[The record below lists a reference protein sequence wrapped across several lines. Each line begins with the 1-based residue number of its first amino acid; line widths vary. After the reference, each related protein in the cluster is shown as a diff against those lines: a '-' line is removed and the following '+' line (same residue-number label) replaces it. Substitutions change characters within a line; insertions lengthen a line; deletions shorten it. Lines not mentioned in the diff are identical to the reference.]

1 MAKAQAIDTGSFRV
15 LRKLIP
21 EMQFSQDVSPGQP
34 STIVG
39 GSGWETKTGPNA
51 TTVGVWRG
59 YFDLEAYSKQDLTF
73 IPTAVQFQEG
83 GPVMSTDSVGMRIY
97 DLVTKN
103 PVTDEDLA
111 IGSLPSVVGS
121 LGESLWV
128 PPGFS
133 GSLHE
138 MEGVI
143 QGSMRQWTVDS
154 TLATAIT
161 VVQGTQWG
169 VGDATSADRLYITRV
184 CTEPL
189 HPEGARETF
198 LPSTC
203 VVVAGSPIEEPELVY
218 LNRQR
223 RSYELQQQPDV
234 DL

>member
-1 MAKAQAIDTGSFRV
+1 MAKAEAIDTGSFRV

-21 EMQFSQDVSPGQP
+21 EMQFSQDQSPGLP
-34 STIVG
+34 SHITG
-39 GSGWETKTGPNA
+39 GSGWTAQTGPNN
-51 TTVGVWRG
+51 TTVAVWRG

-83 GPVMSTDSVGMRIY
+83 GPVQSSDTIGPRIY
-97 DLVTKN
+97 DLITKN

-111 IGSLPSVVGS
+111 IGSRGS
-121 LGESLWV
+121 LGASIWI

-143 QGSMRQWTVDS
+143 QGSMRQWTVDA
-154 TLATAIT
+154 TLATNIT

-184 CTEPL
+184 CTEPISQ
-189 HPEGARETF
+189 EGSKETF

-203 VVVAGSPIEEPELVY
+203 VVCAGSPIEEPELVY

-223 RSYELQQQPDV
+223 RSYELQQEPDV